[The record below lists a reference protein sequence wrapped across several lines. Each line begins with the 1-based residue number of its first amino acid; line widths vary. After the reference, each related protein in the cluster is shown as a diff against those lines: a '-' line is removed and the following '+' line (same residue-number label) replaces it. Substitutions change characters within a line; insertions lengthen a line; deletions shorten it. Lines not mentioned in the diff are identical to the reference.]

1 MPSPRIATSA
11 AVALIA
17 IAAIPPAATAAE
29 PPHPQGAVMQQ
40 GGAVPQNPTLPQ
52 LNLSNPQREQIRK
65 AVLTEHNDVEFLLKS
80 SKPAKDFTPAV
91 GATLPT
97 GLWPQGFPPPILL
110 SMPALRD
117 YGYVKMKDQVLIV
130 DAMTRKIVDVFPET
144 QPVT

>member
-17 IAAIPPAATAAE
+17 IAAIPAAAQTE
-29 PPHPQGAVMQQ
+29 PPRTQGAVMQQ

-65 AVLTEHNDVEFLLKS
+65 AVLTEHNDVGFQLTEEKA
-80 SKPAKDFTPAV
+80 AKDFNPAV

-97 GLWPQGFPPPILL
+97 GLWPHGFPPPILL

-117 YGYVKMKDQVLIV
+117 YGYVKMKAQVLIV
-130 DAMTRKIVDVFPET
+130 DGMTRKIVDVFSET